1 MNKHGT
7 GANSDP
13 GKFANGFISHL
24 SRILRFAPFPQG
36 PTHAQ
41 QQDSLVFTGRRC
53 FFYHWNSAFQ
63 RFFFQIMWFE
73 LASMPNFLFFSSS
86 AAFVGHLGQV
96 FHQSFSR
103 ACQNFQQHV
112 TSVASKACQKFQ
124 TQKKD
129 KESMKPKKK
138 NTHARRTLSP
148 NPPQTH
154 PQCASLYMCG
164 MLVSA
169 ITIKWEEYKIGV
181 LLWGR

>member
-73 LASMPNFLFFSSS
+73 LASMPKFLFFSSS

-129 KESMKPKKK
+129 KESMKPKK
-138 NTHARRTLSP
+138 TRTREERY
-148 NPPQTH
+148 PQT
-154 PQCASLYMCG
+154 PRKPTPNVPPCTC
-164 MLVSA
+164 V
-169 ITIKWEEYKIGV
+169 EC
-181 LLWGR
+181 